1 MHLHHAAKPNIFHC
15 ITERVACSATLSL
28 PLITFPFNVYGYT
41 VCVCVNAALPKIKCM
56 SCTRH
61 AESRRNTFIYIM
73 WLIYHHRRTC
83 TLTTEIDGIDFR
95 AHTEQQEE
103 GEQCAHWPHLTCT
116 QYPWQYGCGKG
127 FFADQKYP
135 QTRIIHR
142 AIEQWDAL
150 NSSLHSDNGIF
161 AFSRWTDFCDAQCMR
176 TRAPVRF
183 ELVRACG
190 RRPTEQWPEGYIPIY
205 MRSAHAQCAVVW
217 CTKPSSSVGCKQTHA
232 RPWIAMIV
240 SNSGFVYTQC
250 RNQKGHI

>member
-103 GEQCAHWPHLTCT
+103 GEHWTVCTLTSPHMHTIPMAIRMRKRFFRRSKISANAHHP
-116 QYPWQYGCGKG
+116 PG
-127 FFADQKYP
+127 
-135 QTRIIHR
+135 
-142 AIEQWDAL
+142 
-150 NSSLHSDNGIF
+150 N
-161 AFSRWTDFCDAQCMR
+161 WTMR
-176 TRAPVRF
+176 RT
-183 ELVRACG
+183 
-190 RRPTEQWPEGYIPIY
+190 
-205 MRSAHAQCAVVW
+205 
-217 CTKPSSSVGCKQTHA
+217 
-232 RPWIAMIV
+232 
-240 SNSGFVYTQC
+240 
-250 RNQKGHI
+250 